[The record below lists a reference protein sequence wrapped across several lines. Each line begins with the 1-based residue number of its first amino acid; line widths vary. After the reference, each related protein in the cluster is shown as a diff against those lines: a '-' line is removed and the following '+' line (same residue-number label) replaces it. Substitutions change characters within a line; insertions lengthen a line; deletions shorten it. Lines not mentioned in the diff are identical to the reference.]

1 MVAAVVTR
9 APGTEP
15 EVFQVELRAPGPQD
29 VRVRIAAAGVCHS
42 DLSMVNGTV
51 VPQYPVVLGHEAS
64 GTVT

>member
-1 MVAAVVTR
+1 VVAAVVAR

-15 EVFQVELRAPGPQD
+15 EVFQVELRALGPQD